1 MIEVFASMCLPV
13 AFDVN
18 PSILKNARGDAS
30 LLILDLPSF
39 DFSLGCPLDSNVIDQ
54 HVIFARRPVAL
65 MMLFLLLVL
74 RLLHLGQ
81 LRRVTLAYHNA
92 HVWSDLVAAILVVQ
106 CCIAVIHC
114 HALSLTKRDF

>member
-106 CCIAVIHC
+106 CCIAVIHG
-114 HALSLTKRDF
+114 HALSLTERDF